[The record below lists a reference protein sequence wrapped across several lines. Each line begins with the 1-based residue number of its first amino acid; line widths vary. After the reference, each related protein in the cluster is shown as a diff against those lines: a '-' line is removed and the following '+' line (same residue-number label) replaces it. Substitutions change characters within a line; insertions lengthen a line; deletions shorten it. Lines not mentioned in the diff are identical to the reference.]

1 MYSNINALRRDVGR
15 RLRRG
20 EHMVVYGPCGSGK
33 STLLADLEMR
43 LTSAGVCCA
52 RATSTRGLQ
61 DITRALER
69 AYPATLQASHPTS
82 HVWLSRTADLQ
93 GGVLLLDHLTDVSAA
108 MVRFLHGL
116 CGTVGALSAVDTEVG
131 EERPRMN
138 PRRLSALAMC
148 MPPVSATRLRELLE
162 AQCAAVQ
169 VPVPGPDAEQQLVR
183 AAHGRPGWILKCVE
197 LLAQGDYW
205 QGPQLFVSAVSS
217 DTENA
222 LRQSVL
228 SMMTPNDSVDP
239 SDDMVD

>member
-1 MYSNINALRRDVGR
+1 
-15 RLRRG
+15 
-20 EHMVVYGPCGSGK
+20 MVVYGPCGSGK
-33 STLLADLEMR
+33 STLIADLETR
-43 LTSAGVCCA
+43 LTRAGVCCA
-52 RATSTRGLQ
+52 RATSTRSLK
-61 DITRALER
+61 DITRALAH
-69 AYPATLQASHPTS
+69 AYPATLEASHYPS
-82 HVWLSRTADLQ
+82 QLWLSKTADLQ
-93 GGVLLLDHLTDVSAA
+93 GGVLLLDHLTDVSAT
-108 MVRFLHGL
+108 MVRFLHNL

-131 EERPRMN
+131 EARPRMN

-148 MPPVSATRLRELLE
+148 MPPVSATLLRELLE

-183 AAHGRPGWILKCVE
+183 AARGRPGWILKCVE

-228 SMMTPNDSVDP
+228 SLMPTNDSIDPPNDVVD
-239 SDDMVD
+239 